1 MDKIKDPHVMITG
14 GNLLGLVLLFFYTKN
29 ELEKKTI
36 ENEQMKKEIE
46 KIKQQLEAHNT
57 KSSRVE
63 NDIKYIKKNLKEGM
77 EDIVCR
83 QRENENI
90 ITDMRG
96 VLKESGIK
104 ISEIKKVK
112 TLDSDR
118 ISSSYDRYMDKKKY
132 HKDKCDSTDEE
143 MDDLLSRTASKY

>member
-57 KSSRVE
+57 KSNRVE

-77 EDIVCR
+77 EDIIYR
-83 QRENENI
+83 QRENENT

-104 ISEIKKVK
+104 INEIKKVK

-118 ISSSYDRYMDKKKY
+118 INSSYDRFMDKKKY